1 MKGQITLFDWDYEDC
16 PKDFDLSQFMN
27 PPEWGEEE
35 GGKDDND

>member
-27 PPEWGEEE
+27 PPEGEEE